1 MKKILALVLAVVMV
15 LALAAC
21 GGNGNTTGPNKP
33 GPQTPSTTAKPEG
46 PQEITLT
53 VWGPSEDQVDENSW
67 LNVMLKKF
75 EEAYKDEYK
84 INWVT
89 GVCAE
94 GDAFTKVSA
103 DVEAAADVYFY
114 ANDQLGSLVN
124 AQALAKLGG
133 SYEEQVKKDNSQT
146 FVDTVTYTDGG
157 VYGFPTTANT
167 WFMYYDTRVLS
178 ADDVKSLDTMLEKTT
193 VAFPITN
200 PWYIWSFYAAAGGTL
215 FGDKGID
222 AAAGIQLGAKATD
235 VTKYLV
241 NLANNPNF
249 INDADGVG
257 ISGLRDGSVGA
268 IFSGT
273 WDAKSVQEALT
284 DSEGVCHMG
293 VTQLPTFNLNGEAL
307 TMKSFAGSKAIGV
320 NRQSKNMGAALKLAA
335 FLSTEEA
342 QLLHYQLRE
351 IPPAVSALTS
361 NEEIAKNLV
370 VVGQAL
376 TMSNSS
382 VGQPT
387 IPEMNNYWGPAGNL
401 GTAIYNKEVTL
412 DNAAEQ
418 TELFQDA
425 LNGTGL

>member
-21 GGNGNTTGPNKP
+21 GTTPAAPNKP
-33 GPQTPSTTAKPEG
+33 GAQPGNTTAKPNNG
-46 PQEITLT
+46 PEKVTLT

-67 LNVMLKKF
+67 LNVMLAKF
-75 EEAYKDEYK
+75 KEAYKDEYDVTF
-84 INWVT
+84 VT

-114 ANDQLGSLVN
+114 ANDQLGSLIN

-157 VYGFPTTANT
+157 VYGFPFTANT
-167 WFMYYDTRVLS
+167 WFMYYDTRVFS
-178 ADDVKSLDTMLEKTT
+178 ADDVKSLDTMLSKGK

-200 PWYIWSFYAAAGGTL
+200 SWYIWSFYGGAGGTL

-222 AAAGIQLGAKATD
+222 AAAGIQLGDKATD

-241 NLANNPNF
+241 NLAANPNF
-249 INDADGVG
+249 INDG
-257 ISGLRDGSVGA
+257 SGEGLGGFRDQSVGA
-268 IFSGT
+268 MFSGT
-273 WDAKSVQEALT
+273 WDAKNVQEALT
-284 DSEGVCHMG
+284 DAEGVCHMG
-293 VTQLPTFNLNGEAL
+293 VAQLPTFNVNGEEI

-342 QLLHYQLRE
+342 QLLHYELRE
-351 IPPAVSALTS
+351 IPPSITALTT
-361 NEEIAKNLV
+361 NEKIAENLV

-376 TMSNSS
+376 TMANTS

-387 IPEMNNYWGPAGNL
+387 IPEMNGYWAPAGNL
-401 GTAIYNKEVTL
+401 GTAIYNGEVTL

>member
-21 GGNGNTTGPNKP
+21 GSTPAGPAKP
-33 GPQTPSTTAKPEG
+33 GPNTDTNTTAKPAG

-53 VWGPSEDQVDENSW
+53 VWGPQEDQVDENSW

-84 INWVT
+84 ITWVT
-89 GVCAE
+89 GVCGE
-94 GDAFTKVSA
+94 GDTVTKVTA

-114 ANDQLGSLVN
+114 ANDQLGTLIN

-157 VYGFPTTANT
+157 VYGFPYTANT
-167 WFMYYDTRVLS
+167 WFMYYDTRVFS
-178 ADDVKSLDTMLEKTT
+178 ADDVKSLETMLEKGK

-200 PWYIWSFYAAAGGTL
+200 SWYIWSFYAAAGGTL
-215 FGDKGID
+215 FGDKGVD
-222 AAAGIQLGAKATD
+222 AAAGIQLGSKATD

-241 NLANNPNF
+241 NLAKNPNF
-249 INDADGVG
+249 INDGSG
-257 ISGLRDGSVGA
+257 EGLGGLRDGSVA
-268 IFSGT
+268 AMFSGT
-273 WDAKSVQEALT
+273 WDAVSVKEALG
-284 DSEGVCHMG
+284 DNMG
-293 VTQLPTFNLNGEAL
+293 VAQLPTITINGEACQL
-307 TMKSFAGSKAIGV
+307 KSFAGSKAIGV

-342 QLLHYQLRE
+342 QLLHYELRE
-351 IPPAVSALTS
+351 IPPSVSALTT
-361 NEEIAKNLV
+361 NETIAKNLV
-370 VVGQAL
+370 AVGQAL
-376 TMSNSS
+376 TMSNTS

-387 IPEMNNYWGPAGNL
+387 IPEMNDYWGPAGNL
-401 GTAIYNKEVTL
+401 GTAIYNGEVTE

>member
-1 MKKILALVLAVVMV
+1 
-15 LALAAC
+15 
-21 GGNGNTTGPNKP
+21 
-33 GPQTPSTTAKPEG
+33 
-46 PQEITLT
+46 
-53 VWGPSEDQVDENSW
+53 
-67 LNVMLKKF
+67 
-75 EEAYKDEYK
+75 
-84 INWVT
+84 
-89 GVCAE
+89 
-94 GDAFTKVSA
+94 
-103 DVEAAADVYFY
+103 
-114 ANDQLGSLVN
+114 
-124 AQALAKLGG
+124 
-133 SYEEQVKKDNSQT
+133 
-146 FVDTVTYTDGG
+146 
-157 VYGFPTTANT
+157 
-167 WFMYYDTRVLS
+167 
-178 ADDVKSLDTMLEKTT
+178 
-193 VAFPITN
+193 
-200 PWYIWSFYAAAGGTL
+200 
-215 FGDKGID
+215 
-222 AAAGIQLGAKATD
+222 
-235 VTKYLV
+235 V

-387 IPEMNNYWGPAGNL
+387 IPEMNNYWAPAGNL

>member
-21 GGNGNTTGPNKP
+21 GGNPANTPN
-33 GPQTPSTTAKPEG
+33 TPNNNQQNNNASEG

-53 VWGPSEDQVDENSW
+53 VWGPQEDQVDDSSW

-84 INWVT
+84 ITWVT
-89 GVCAE
+89 GVCGE
-94 GDAFTKVSA
+94 GDTVTKVTA

-114 ANDQLGSLVN
+114 ANDQLGTLIN

-133 SYEEQVKKDNSQT
+133 SYEEQVKNTNSQT

-157 VYGFPTTANT
+157 VYGFPYTANT
-167 WFMYYDTRVLS
+167 WFMYYDTRVFS
-178 ADDVKSLDTMLEKTT
+178 ADDVKSLDTMLEKGK

-200 PWYIWSFYAAAGGTL
+200 SWYIWSFYAAAGGTL
-215 FGDKGID
+215 FGDKGVD
-222 AAAGIQLGAKATD
+222 AAAGIQLGDKATD

-241 NLANNPNF
+241 NLAANPNF
-249 INDADGVG
+249 INDGSG
-257 ISGLRDGSVGA
+257 EGLGGLRDGSVA
-268 IFSGT
+268 AMFSGT
-273 WDAKSVQEALT
+273 WDAVSVQEALT
-284 DSEGVCHMG
+284 DADGVCHMG
-293 VTQLPTFNLNGEAL
+293 VAQLPTIKLNGEDAQL
-307 TMKSFAGSKAIGV
+307 KSFAGSKAIGV

-351 IPPAVSALTS
+351 IPPSVTALTT
-361 NEEIAKNLV
+361 NEEIAENLV
-370 VVGQAL
+370 AVGQAL
-376 TMSNSS
+376 TMSNTS

-387 IPEMNNYWGPAGNL
+387 IPEMNDYWGPAGNL
-401 GTAIYNKEVTL
+401 GTAIYNGEVTA